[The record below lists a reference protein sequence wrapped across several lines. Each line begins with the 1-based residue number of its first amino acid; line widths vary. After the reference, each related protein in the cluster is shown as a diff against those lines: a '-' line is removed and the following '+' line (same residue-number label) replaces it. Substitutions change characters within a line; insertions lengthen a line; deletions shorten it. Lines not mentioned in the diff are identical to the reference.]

1 MCSQVKMQK
10 EVLNARQRSTNIQQ
24 AVKRAVAQLLVVIM
38 EMMRRMVTN
47 CLQRE
52 RRKDR
57 SSTPSRRCVNVMF
70 CAFSCSMVGEGV
82 NADSLSVCLSML
94 SPVVTCGITVALYPS
109 FHSWFTAGLNGKQTC
124 K

>member
-10 EVLNARQRSTNIQQ
+10 EVLNAHQRSTNIQQ
-24 AVKRAVAQLLVVIM
+24 AVKRAVAQLLVLIM
-38 EMMRRMVTN
+38 EKMRRTVRN

-52 RRKDR
+52 GRKRR

-70 CAFSCSMVGEGV
+70 RAFSCPMVGEGV
-82 NADSLSVCLSML
+82 NADSPSVCLSML
-94 SPVVTCGITVALYPS
+94 SPVVTCAIAALYPS
-109 FHSWFTAGLNGKQTC
+109 FHSWFTASLNGRKTC